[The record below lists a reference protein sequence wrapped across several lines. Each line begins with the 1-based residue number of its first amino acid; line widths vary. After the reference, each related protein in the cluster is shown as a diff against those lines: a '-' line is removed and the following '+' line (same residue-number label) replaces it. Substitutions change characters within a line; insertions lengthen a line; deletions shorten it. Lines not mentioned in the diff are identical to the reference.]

1 MLGRIKLV
9 RKSVIRMQREIFQLV
24 LPTFLAASF
33 LFLGCGTLQGEPG
46 DLEDLTPEEAE
57 ILRLQERAG
66 SDPDDPRA
74 YYELGNAF
82 FDLRRYP
89 EALESYALAVEADPE
104 FADAYT
110 NLGLTHRQLDD
121 LDAAIKNYQ
130 RSLALAPGDATTLR
144 NMVIAQRAAGDLEAS
159 LRYLR
164 RLVDGRPQDVSL
176 RSDLAATLFALKRY
190 REAAEQ
196 YLTLIELDAADVKAK
211 FNLGSGYYF
220 LEEWESALATWAK
233 VVGQDQNHGPAH
245 RGMAMAHWRQG
256 DYDAAWR
263 SVGECERIGVALST
277 EFMGQLRSDSGRL
290 GPG

>member
-1 MLGRIKLV
+1 MR
-9 RKSVIRMQREIFQLV
+9 REVFQLV
-24 LPTFLAASF
+24 LPAFLAASF
-33 LFLGCGTLQGEPG
+33 LFVGCGTLQGEPG
-46 DLEDLTPEEAE
+46 DLEGLTLEEAE

-74 YYELGNAF
+74 HYELGNALY
-82 FDLRRYP
+82 DLRRYP
-89 EALESYALAVEADPE
+89 EALESYALAVEAAPG

-130 RSLALAPGDATTLR
+130 HSLALAPGDATTLR
-144 NMVIAQRAAGDLEAS
+144 NMVIAQRAAGDLEAA

-164 RLVDGRPQDVSL
+164 RLVDRRPQDVSL
-176 RSDLAATLFALKRY
+176 RLDLAATLFALERY
-190 REAAEQ
+190 RESAKQ
-196 YLTLIELDAADVKAK
+196 YLRLIELDAADVNARVD
-211 FNLGSGYYF
+211 LGSCYYF
-220 LEEWESALATWAK
+220 LEEWENALATWAK
-233 VVGQDQNHGPAH
+233 VIGQDQNHGPAH

-277 EFMGQLRSDSGRL
+277 EFMVQLRTDSGRL
-290 GPG
+290 GPE